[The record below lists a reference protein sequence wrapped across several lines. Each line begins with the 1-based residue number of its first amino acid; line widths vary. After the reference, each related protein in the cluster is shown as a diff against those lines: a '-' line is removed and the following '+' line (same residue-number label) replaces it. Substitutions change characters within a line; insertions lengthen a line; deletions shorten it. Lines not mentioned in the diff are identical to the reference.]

1 MLDLPWQNSFC
12 SEEIFWRDEKL
23 CWPQTFYPGC
33 CCFTSFVVL
42 SKSPEKYCRFFFCS
56 SFFLGFGVI
65 FKDFWF
71 LLSMYNSLGLHSSSL
86 LAICGHSTL
95 YSFGPFFEC
104 FYFGIYKN
112 IIFPNFCSVASSI
125 WSRWILRRALTN
137 IIPWVSLS
145 IFCIRT

>member
-1 MLDLPWQNSFC
+1 VKKFFGEMKNFVDHKPFTQVVVASPVLLYYQNPLKN
-12 SEEIFWRDEKL
+12 IA
-23 CWPQTFYPGC
+23 G
-33 CCFTSFVVL
+33 
-42 SKSPEKYCRFFFCS
+42 FFFCS

-125 WSRWILRRALTN
+125 
-137 IIPWVSLS
+137 
-145 IFCIRT
+145 